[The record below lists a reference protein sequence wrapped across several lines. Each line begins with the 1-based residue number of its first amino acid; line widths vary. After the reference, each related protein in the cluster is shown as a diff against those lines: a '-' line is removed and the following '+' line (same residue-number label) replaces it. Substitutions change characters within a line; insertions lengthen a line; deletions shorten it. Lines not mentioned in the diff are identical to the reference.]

1 MRDTSHKSWIAIILE
16 HVNAWRRANGWSR
29 ETVVQ
34 QIVEAHER
42 IDGPRVT
49 GIRFEPHTTD
59 AAERMKVN
67 ADKVFRWLDDAT
79 KDTNF
84 LPTNFIPS
92 ILTAMPLDIR
102 MHCLDDLLRA
112 LGVAGR
118 SVAGVGETCG
128 MSAVSLL
135 RNMLAENADAQRAV
149 AELVDGATRD
159 ELLAA
164 QRELSES
171 TEATKTALAWVEAAL
186 TQPTESH

>member
-1 MRDTSHKSWIAIILE
+1 MRHASHNTWIAIVLA
-16 HVNAWRRANGWSR
+16 HVNAWRKANGWSR

-34 QIVEAHER
+34 HIVEAHER

-92 ILTAMPLDIR
+92 ILAAMSIEIR
-102 MHCLDDLLRA
+102 MHCIDDLLRS

-118 SVAGVGETCG
+118 SVAGETNGMNAVG
-128 MSAVSLL
+128 LL
-135 RNMLAENADAQRAV
+135 RNMLAENADAQQAV

-164 QRELSES
+164 QRELIES
-171 TEATKTALAWVEAAL
+171 AEATKTALAWVEAAL
-186 TQPTESH
+186 TEPR